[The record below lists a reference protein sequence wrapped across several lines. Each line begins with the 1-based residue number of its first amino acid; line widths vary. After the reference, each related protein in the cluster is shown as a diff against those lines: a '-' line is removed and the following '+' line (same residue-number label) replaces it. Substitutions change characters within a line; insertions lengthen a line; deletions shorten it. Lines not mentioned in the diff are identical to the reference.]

1 MMKKIVLVMVG
12 WGLSQIVT
20 ADVVKNEDL
29 ILSGV
34 SDGTAPAYDCSAGV
48 LLPINL
54 APTPENPTYFDI
66 SGLPTIPAG
75 EELIS
80 VTPKGPVVNDPVT
93 SEPSREYDCNT
104 PTGAMCIGQDCVN
117 GEEFQQDTLKLKENN
132 LRIRLHNTAFGNTFG
147 QSWNLE
153 ANSSRNGGAPYFS
166 FQTKSL
172 DKNYTRLVQALDG
185 EVPEYDCSVPGTI
198 NQPPP
203 PIGILNIGDD
213 YIVPT
218 LVDAATDCDLGT
230 PYPYV
235 CTWTCGPSIDYQVE
249 NALVLGV
256 ADSGALVNG
265 AVSLG
270 SGSEIEAAT
279 VTVGKAA
286 LLRRVVNLAD
296 AINDSDLINLNKLND
311 YSVVADEALVL
322 AELRQQVEDMHREID
337 NINAEIDLIIEV
349 DDDGDGYSDQ
359 DEMTCGSD
367 PLDPTSI
374 PVDTDSDGLCDN
386 GVDDD
391 DDGDG
396 VNDSDDPF
404 PLDSTESE
412 DSDGDGIGNEADT
425 DDDNDGINDSEEGSY
440 DADGDGLSNDVDTD
454 SDNDG
459 VSDKEECPNGSP
471 CPDSDGD
478 GTPDFLDAVDN
489 SGGGSWNWWGVLILM
504 LFAVARRAK
513 Y

>member
-1 MMKKIVLVMVG
+1 MMKKILLVIMG
-12 WGLSQIVT
+12 WGLSYVAT
-20 ADVVKNEDL
+20 ADYEINDDL

-48 LLPINL
+48 LLPINMS
-54 APTPENPTYFDI
+54 PTPENPSYFDT
-66 SGLPTIPAG
+66 SGLATLPAG
-75 EELIS
+75 ENVIS

-93 SEPSREYDCNT
+93 GEPSREYDCESPIAN
-104 PTGAMCIGQDCVN
+104 MCVGIDCFN
-117 GEEFQQDTLKLKENN
+117 GESFGQDTLKLKENN
-132 LRIRLHNTAFGNTFG
+132 LRIRLVNTAFGNSFG

-153 ANSSRNGGAPYFS
+153 ANSSRNGGVSYFS
-166 FQTKSL
+166 FQTKSV

-185 EVPEYDCSVPGTI
+185 EVPEYDCSVSGTI
-198 NQPPP
+198 EDPPP
-203 PIGILNIGDD
+203 PVGILEVGDE
-213 YIVPT
+213 YIVPVLKNGT
-218 LVDAATDCDLGT
+218 ADCDTST

-235 CTWTCGPSIDYQVE
+235 CTWTCETSIDYQVE
-249 NALVLGV
+249 NALVFGV
-256 ADSGALVNG
+256 TNSSAQLNG
-265 AVSLG
+265 AVSVG
-270 SGSEIEAAT
+270 SGSEIEAGT

-286 LLRRVVNLAD
+286 LLRRVVNLAE
-296 AINDSDLINLNKLND
+296 AINESDIINLNKLND
-311 YSVVADEALVL
+311 YSVVADEAIVL
-322 AELRQQVEDMHREID
+322 ADLRQQVEDMHREID
-337 NINAEIDLIIEV
+337 SINAEIDLIIEV

-359 DEMTCGSD
+359 DEITCGSD

-396 VNDSDDPF
+396 VSDSDDPF

-412 DSDGDGIGNEADT
+412 DTDGDGIGNEADT

-459 VSDKEECPNGSP
+459 VSDKDECPNGSP

-489 SGGGSWNWWGVLILM
+489 SGGGSWNWWGLLLLT
-504 LFAVARRAK
+504 LFTIARRTK